1 MVSDSQIREARRKAL
16 SGLEGL
22 LEIVGFKV
30 TTEGTIIRS
39 RHNQQQCRPG
49 GGVCL
54 PQTPKRQEVRAKTRV
69 SPPGLHPSLGGWPE
83 ATVCQRRQ
91 SLGCTGW
98 PI

>member
-22 LEIVGFKV
+22 LKIVGFKV

-49 GGVCL
+49 GECSC
-54 PQTPKRQEVRAKTRV
+54 R
-69 SPPGLHPSLGGWPE
+69 
-83 ATVCQRRQ
+83 RRQ
-91 SLGCTGW
+91 KGRKCERRHASHPQASVLHWEAGLKPLYVRDVRVWDALDG
-98 PI
+98 